1 MSCLCCYLCQ
11 QQTLENNTKLQASA
25 PCLKPCV
32 HILLAILLS
41 ITSFSFI
48 QLPHFLSS
56 SILLCL
62 PPFLYPLV
70 CITSFTPRA
79 LQVDPFPK
87 EEEEKL
93 KTAQKS
99 LKSPVTGRSLR
110 RRRGEEDEME
120 EVSLWRK
127 DRRKGRERK
136 TKPGSRRHQT
146 IRALFDLS

>member
-1 MSCLCCYLCQ
+1 MS
-11 QQTLENNTKLQASA
+11 
-25 PCLKPCV
+25 V
-32 HILLAILLS
+32 LLS
-41 ITSFSFI
+41 VPTTNPGKQHKATGLCSMSKTMCPHTFGHPPFYHLSFSFI

-136 TKPGSRRHQT
+136 TKPGSRRLQT